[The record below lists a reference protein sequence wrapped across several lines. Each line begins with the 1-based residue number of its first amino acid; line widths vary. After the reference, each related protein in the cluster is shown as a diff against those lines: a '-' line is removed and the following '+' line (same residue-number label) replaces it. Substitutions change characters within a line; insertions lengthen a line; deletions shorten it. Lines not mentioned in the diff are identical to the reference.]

1 MDRVA
6 NQVFSAS
13 GSVCLS
19 SAIPAAIARGVG
31 ASVHLAYA
39 GFLRLG
45 EPALLEV
52 PARRARAIGR
62 GRRLWTAKARWGCSE
77 KYRVPTRIAVPERP
91 LRKTTP
97 IDPVGLDD
105 AGFSHGVWSPG
116 LGARRQPSRPISVSW
131 GLCWGQLRTRGQRR
145 ALALSTGLYS
155 TVNLTGSTNSR
166 NGAVRE
172 KLTMHRRAPPAPA
185 AANGYPASG
194 KYADYDPTRPR
205 RPARSSCAG
214 RYGIHRHR
222 ILLRPR
228 IRRKL
233 GVE

>member
-97 IDPVGLDD
+97 IEPVGLDD

-131 GLCWGQLRTRGQRR
+131 GLCWGRLRTRGQRR

-172 KLTMHRRAPPAPA
+172 KLTMHPPARRPRLRRRTA
-185 AANGYPASG
+185 IPRAANTLTTTNATTTTGTFKLCWSIRYSPPPHTLASADPA
-194 KYADYDPTRPR
+194 
-205 RPARSSCAG
+205 
-214 RYGIHRHR
+214 
-222 ILLRPR
+222 
-228 IRRKL
+228 
-233 GVE
+233 

>member
-97 IDPVGLDD
+97 IEPVGLDD

-116 LGARRQPSRPISVSW
+116 LGARRQPSRPIPVGW
-131 GLCWGQLRTRGQRR
+131 GLCWGRLRTRGQRR

-155 TVNLTGSTNSR
+155 DRQPDRKYKQSQRRSARKINYAS
-166 NGAVRE
+166 A
-172 KLTMHRRAPPAPA
+172 RAPPAPA
-185 AANGYPASG
+185 AAKRLS
-194 KYADYDPTRPR
+194 RER
-205 RPARSSCAG
+205 Q
-214 RYGIHRHR
+214 
-222 ILLRPR
+222 
-228 IRRKL
+228 IR
-233 GVE
+233 